1 MTRGFFDNPGP
12 GGECPEGFESREY
25 PPGSGVY
32 FCTNK
37 LTNCILSYELIDPKD
52 PSKGCKY
59 IFAGQD
65 CTLPDSPEPYC
76 YDDKGQ
82 CVPKRLYQPI
92 ATTTTTAAAPAAESS
107 GMMLAKGAAAVA
119 ALYVGWML
127 LAGGSK
133 GGGGMRRTARRRR

>member
-37 LTNCILSYELIDPKD
+37 LTNCILSYEPIDPKD
-52 PSKGCKY
+52 LSKGCKY
-59 IFAGQD
+59 IFAGMD

-92 ATTTTTAAAPAAESS
+92 ATTATGGAAAPAAESS

-133 GGGGMRRTARRRR
+133 GGMRRTARRRR